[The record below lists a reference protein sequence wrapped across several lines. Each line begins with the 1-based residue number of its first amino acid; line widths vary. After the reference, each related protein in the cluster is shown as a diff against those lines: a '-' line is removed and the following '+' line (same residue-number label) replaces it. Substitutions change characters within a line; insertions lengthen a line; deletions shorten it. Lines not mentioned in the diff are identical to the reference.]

1 MRSLDTPCKPTSS
14 SDEIQYKRFKVTMR
28 QIIAMGG
35 GGFSMEPDN
44 LALDRYVLAQAAKPN
59 PKICF
64 LPTASGDA
72 DGYILNFYK
81 AFTTLSCT
89 PSFLSLF
96 RLPSA
101 DLEGFILEKDILYV
115 GGGNTRSMLA
125 LWREWGLDQLLFKA
139 YQAGVILAGVSAGA
153 NCWFDDC
160 TTDALPGEL
169 QVLPCLGYLKG
180 SFCPHYD
187 SEPKRR
193 PTFQG
198 MVQQGLLREGLA
210 ADDGAAVH
218 FIDEQLTH
226 LVSSRPTA
234 KVYQVLRFQT
244 GVQET
249 ALGTRY
255 LG

>member
-1 MRSLDTPCKPTSS
+1 
-14 SDEIQYKRFKVTMR
+14 MR

-44 LALDRYVLAQAAKPN
+44 LALDRYVLAQAPKTN

-72 DGYILNFYK
+72 ESYILNFYK
-81 AFTTLSCT
+81 AFTTLNCT

-96 RLPSA
+96 QLPTA

-125 LWREWGLDQLLFKA
+125 LWREWGLDKILFKA

-153 NCWFDDC
+153 NCWFEDC
-160 TTDALPGEL
+160 ITDSLPGEL
-169 QVLPCLGYLKG
+169 QALACLGYLKG
-180 SFCPHYD
+180 SFSPHYD
-187 SEPKRR
+187 AQPKRR
-193 PTFQG
+193 PAYQR
-198 MVQQGLLREGLA
+198 MIQEGLLRGGLA

-218 FIDEQLTH
+218 FIDEQLIYQ
-226 LVSSRPTA
+226 VCSRPNA
-234 KVYQVLRFQT
+234 KAYRVQRTPEGIREEALDTRF
-244 GVQET
+244 
-249 ALGTRY
+249 LG
-255 LG
+255 

>member
-1 MRSLDTPCKPTSS
+1 MTK
-14 SDEIQYKRFKVTMR
+14 R

-44 LALDRYVLAQAAKPN
+44 LALDRYILEQAQKPD

-81 AFTTLSCT
+81 AFTPLKCA

-96 RLPSA
+96 NLPTA
-101 DLEGFILEKDILYV
+101 DLEGFILEKDIFYV

-153 NCWFDDC
+153 NCWFEEC
-160 TTDALPGEL
+160 ITDSLPGDL
-169 QVLPCLGYLKG
+169 QALAACLGYLKG

-193 PTFQG
+193 PSYQAMIQKGSIQDGF
-198 MVQQGLLREGLA
+198 A

-218 FIDEQLTH
+218 FVDEQLIH
-226 LVSSRPTA
+226 QVSSRTEA
-234 KVYQVLRFQT
+234 KVYQVFRSNA
-244 GVQET
+244 GVQEKILD
-249 ALGTRY
+249 ARY
-255 LG
+255 LD